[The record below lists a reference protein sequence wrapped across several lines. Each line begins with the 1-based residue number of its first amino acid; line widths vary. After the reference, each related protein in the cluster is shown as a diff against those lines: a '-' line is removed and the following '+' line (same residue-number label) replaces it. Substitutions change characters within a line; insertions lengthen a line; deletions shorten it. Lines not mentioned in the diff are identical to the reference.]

1 MNKFFI
7 TVFIFFSSF
16 LLLPC
21 QAAES
26 WDETAR
32 KVLMLSGQ
40 MDERSLFSERFVNED
55 RAALEQRM
63 ATLEKRIAENALS
76 LDRATQT
83 LNQISAQRARL
94 ADQYQSETADMK
106 TVEGNFRTALA
117 HTLSQFDRS
126 PVTAMHP
133 EKRQVLKRLLEQES
147 FPGLEQIRA
156 YADVV
161 FFDIK
166 ATEKIE
172 KKRTRI
178 IGSMGQVREV
188 NLFRA
193 GGFFLG
199 YQDSE
204 GAYFVLPQAGGPGV
218 SVRADGALNRSL
230 AAWLKG
236 ESDELPL
243 DITDGTAI
251 RAAEQTPDMESW
263 IEAGGVLLYPILA
276 AGIIGALFTGLK
288 TVHLLIQKRLGQRKK
303 QQIFDQAGSLD
314 TVRDMVLK
322 IKRCPAARVI
332 EAGLC
337 FEGRTIDCLDN
348 VIEEKILGEQGKQE
362 RFLSIIGVLA
372 SIAPLLGLLGTVTGM
387 IDTFRAITI
396 FGTGD
401 PRMMSTGI
409 SEALITTQAGLGI
422 AIPLLLAHHFLKR
435 RVARLV
441 ADMEECGMGVIAH
454 LSTR

>member
-1 MNKFFI
+1 MNKVFI
-7 TVFIFFSSF
+7 TVFVFFSSV

-21 QAAES
+21 QAADN

-32 KVLMLSGQ
+32 KVLVLSGQ
-40 MDERSLFSERFVNED
+40 MDERSRFSERFVKQD
-55 RAALEQRM
+55 RAV
-63 ATLEKRIAENALS
+63 LEKRMTALKKSIAENTQS
-76 LDRATQT
+76 LEQTTQK

-94 ADQYQSETADMK
+94 AYQYQSETADMK

-117 HTLSQFDRS
+117 HTLSQFDMS
-126 PVTAMHP
+126 PVAAMHP

-147 FPGLEQIRA
+147 FPGLEQIQA
-156 YADVV
+156 YTSVV
-161 FFDIK
+161 FSDIK
-166 ATEKIE
+166 ATGKIE
-172 KKRTRI
+172 DKRTRI
-178 IGSMGQVREV
+178 IGSEGQVKEV
-188 NLFRA
+188 NLLRA

-204 GAYFVLPQAGGPGV
+204 GAHFVLPQAGGPGV

-276 AGIIGALFTGLK
+276 AGVIGVLFTVLK
-288 TVHLLIQKRLGQRKK
+288 TGHLLIQKRLGQRKK
-303 QQIFDQAGSLD
+303 RQIFDQAGSLD

-337 FEGRTIDCLDN
+337 FEGRTIDSLDN
-348 VIEEKILGEQGKQE
+348 VIEEKILAEQGKQE

-441 ADMEECGMGVIAH
+441 ADMEECGMGVIAR